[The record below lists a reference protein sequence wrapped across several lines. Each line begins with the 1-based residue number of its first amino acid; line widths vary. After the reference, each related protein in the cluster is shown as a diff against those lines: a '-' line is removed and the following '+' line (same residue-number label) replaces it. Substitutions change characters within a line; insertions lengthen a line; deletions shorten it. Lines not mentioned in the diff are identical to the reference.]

1 MAADEPDLV
10 RVKLTFQVESVNTW
24 MCSFFFP
31 VVFILILFCFSSRRR
46 NTRFDC
52 DWSSDVCSS
61 DLPGVAALIDDLRA
75 RHGQADP
82 ATALEQVVAAVGYA
96 QYLADEGPEGVE
108 RLENVQELIAGAAA
122 WAETAEDDGDEAG
135 EGGVATGP
143 TLIER
148 YLTQAALVA
157 SADQSTGD
165 PTGVTLMT
173 VHMAKGLEWP
183 VVTLAGLEDGLFPLA
198 RSRSEEHTSEL

>member
-1 MAADEPDLV
+1 MIRRPPRSTL
-10 RVKLTFQVESVNTW
+10 
-24 MCSFFFP
+24 FP
-31 VVFILILFCFSSRRR
+31 YTTLFRS
-46 NTRFDC
+46 
-52 DWSSDVCSS
+52 
-61 DLPGVAALIDDLRA
+61 
-75 RHGQADP
+75 
-82 ATALEQVVAAVGYA
+82 QVVAAVGYA

-157 SADQSTGD
+157 SAEIGRAH
-165 PTGVTLMT
+165 V
-173 VHMAKGLEWP
+173 
-183 VVTLAGLEDGLFPLA
+183 
-198 RSRSEEHTSEL
+198 